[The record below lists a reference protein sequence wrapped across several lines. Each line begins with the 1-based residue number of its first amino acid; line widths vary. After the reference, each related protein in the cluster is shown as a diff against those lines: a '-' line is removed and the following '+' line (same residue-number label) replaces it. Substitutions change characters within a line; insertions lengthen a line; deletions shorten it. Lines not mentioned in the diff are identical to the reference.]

1 MSKLIDILQ
10 RKDEL
15 IVGKPAEDGEVDK
28 VEKML
33 GVKFSDEYRSILKTF
48 GFVCV
53 DGHEITG
60 IANAKRINVY
70 DVTMKER
77 ANNDC
82 DLSGL
87 YVVEQTHIDG
97 VVIWQSASG
106 EVYQTVAGTEP
117 EKIYDSLLKYI
128 EGIC

>member
-28 VEKML
+28 VGKML

-53 DGHEITG
+53 DGHEMTG
-60 IANAKRINVY
+60 IAKAKRINVY

-77 ANNDC
+77 ANTDC

-97 VVIWQSASG
+97 IVIWQSASG
-106 EVYQTVAGTEP
+106 EVYQTVAGTRL
-117 EKIYDSLLKYI
+117 KKVADSIAEYLGK
-128 EGIC
+128 